1 VPFAPSK
8 LLILLESL
16 GSNPTL
22 SAKLLIINELLSLLE
37 RRRIPLSALVFFFE
51 MSDMQSGAPLENPI
65 KVKTT
70 DSEFIFPSARRDC
83 QTSQLIGRM
92 CSRVNAM
99 DDGRQREEC
108 SYVLRTDTTVAV

>member
-1 VPFAPSK
+1 MHIDERTDRC
-8 LLILLESL
+8 LIRAFVKEL
-16 GSNPTL
+16 GHSDGIGERLSHSTQQSEL
-22 SAKLLIINELLSLLE
+22 SAANGSEDAGKNVGRSVKNE
-37 RRRIPLSALVFFFE
+37 SA
-51 MSDMQSGAPLENPI
+51 
-65 KVKTT
+65 
-70 DSEFIFPSARRDC
+70 DSEFIFPSAGRDC